1 MPRPRKLDDYGPR
14 RGLRGPFRYAN
25 GRVLYFDPL
34 EGAYWDPKT
43 DFYVSDDEVSD
54 LEGLLIDLIKG

>member
-1 MPRPRKLDDYGPR
+1 MPRPRQLDDYGPR